1 VVEATVALVQG
12 DVTDAAAVSR
22 AVAGQ
27 EAVLSALG
35 PRGEQYGVLPG
46 GVQNIV
52 TAPSQA
58 GVRRLIHVSSF
69 GVGDSRAQMGWVARQ
84 IVVPLFLRKAL
95 DEKEIE
101 EGIIR
106 ASDLDWIIV
115 RPGGLED
122 GPRTGVYRCITDPH
136 EQVGRLRIARA
147 DVADFMLQNL
157 ADARFVR
164 RAVGL
169 TYQGLRTDLHG
180 GQRFCQEGSHA
191 ATGAPKPARSRC
203 RERQI
208 PHSFRL
214 QPEPPGDRVP
224 ARLPG

>member
-1 VVEATVALVQG
+1 MRLLVFGATGGTGRALLSQGQEQGHQMTAFVRNPAALEVRPGLTIVEG

-22 AVAGQ
+22 AVAGH
-27 EAVLSALG
+27 EAILSALG
-35 PRGEQYGVLPG
+35 PRGGQYGVLPG

-52 TAPSQA
+52 VAMSQA

-69 GVGDSRAQMGWVARQ
+69 GVGDSLAQMGWVARQ

-106 ASDLDWIIV
+106 VSDLDWIIA

-122 GPRTGVYRCITDPH
+122 GPRTGLYRCITDPR
-136 EQVGRLRIARA
+136 EKVGQPRIARA

-157 ADARFVR
+157 ADERFVR

-169 TYQGLRTDLHG
+169 TY
-180 GQRFCQEGSHA
+180 
-191 ATGAPKPARSRC
+191 
-203 RERQI
+203 
-208 PHSFRL
+208 
-214 QPEPPGDRVP
+214 
-224 ARLPG
+224 

>member
-1 VVEATVALVQG
+1 MRLLVFGATGGTGRALLDQGLAQGYQMTAFVRNPAALEARPGLTIVEG

-22 AVAGQ
+22 AVAGH

-35 PRGEQYGVLPG
+35 PRGGQYGVLPG

-52 TAPSQA
+52 AAMSQA

-69 GVGDSRAQMGWVARQ
+69 GVGDSLAQMGWVARR

-95 DEKEIE
+95 DEKAIE
-101 EGIIR
+101 EQVIR
-106 ASDLDWIIV
+106 ASDLDWIIA

-122 GPRTGVYRCITDPH
+122 GPRTGVYRCITDPR
-136 EQVGRLRIARA
+136 EKVGQPRIARA

-157 ADARFVR
+157 ADERFVR

-169 TYQGLRTDLHG
+169 TY
-180 GQRFCQEGSHA
+180 
-191 ATGAPKPARSRC
+191 
-203 RERQI
+203 
-208 PHSFRL
+208 
-214 QPEPPGDRVP
+214 
-224 ARLPG
+224 

>member
-1 VVEATVALVQG
+1 MRLLVFGATGGTGRALLNQGLEQGHQVTAFVRNPAALEARPGLTIVQG
-12 DVTDAAAVSR
+12 DVTDAAAVGR
-22 AVAGQ
+22 AVAGH

-35 PRGEQYGVLPG
+35 PRGGQYGVLPG

-52 TAPSQA
+52 AAMSQA

-69 GVGDSRAQMGWVARQ
+69 GVGDSLAQMGWVARQ

-106 ASDLDWIIV
+106 ASDLDWIIA

-122 GPRTGVYRCITDPH
+122 GPRTGVYRCITDPR
-136 EQVGRLRIARA
+136 EKVGQPRIARA

-164 RAVGL
+164 RVVGL
-169 TYQGLRTDLHG
+169 TY
-180 GQRFCQEGSHA
+180 
-191 ATGAPKPARSRC
+191 
-203 RERQI
+203 
-208 PHSFRL
+208 
-214 QPEPPGDRVP
+214 
-224 ARLPG
+224 

>member
-1 VVEATVALVQG
+1 MRLLVFGATGGTGRALLDQGLAQGHQMTAFVRNPAALEPRPRLMIVEG
-12 DVTDAAAVSR
+12 DVTDAAAVGRAVSR
-22 AVAGQ
+22 AVAGH

-35 PRGEQYGVLPG
+35 PRGGGYGVLPG

-52 TAPSQA
+52 TAMSQA

-69 GVGDSRAQMGWVARQ
+69 GVGDSREQMGWVARQ

-106 ASDLDWIIV
+106 ASDLDWIIA

-136 EQVGRLRIARA
+136 EKVGQPRIARA

-157 ADARFVR
+157 ADERFVR
-164 RAVGL
+164 CAVGL
-169 TYQGLRTDLHG
+169 TY
-180 GQRFCQEGSHA
+180 
-191 ATGAPKPARSRC
+191 
-203 RERQI
+203 
-208 PHSFRL
+208 
-214 QPEPPGDRVP
+214 
-224 ARLPG
+224 

>member
-1 VVEATVALVQG
+1 MRLLVFGATGGTGRALLSQGQEQGHQVTAFVRNPAALEARPGLTIVEG

-22 AVAGQ
+22 AVAGH
-27 EAVLSALG
+27 EAILSALG
-35 PRGEQYGVLPG
+35 PRGGQYGVLPG

-52 TAPSQA
+52 AAMSQA

-69 GVGDSRAQMGWVARQ
+69 GVGDSLAQMGWVARQ

-106 ASDLDWIIV
+106 ASDLDWIIA

-122 GPRTGVYRCITDPH
+122 GPRTGVYRCITDPP
-136 EQVGRLRIARA
+136 EKVGQPRIARA

-157 ADARFVR
+157 VDERFVR

-169 TYQGLRTDLHG
+169 T
-180 GQRFCQEGSHA
+180 C
-191 ATGAPKPARSRC
+191 
-203 RERQI
+203 
-208 PHSFRL
+208 
-214 QPEPPGDRVP
+214 
-224 ARLPG
+224 

>member
-1 VVEATVALVQG
+1 MRLLVFGATGGTGRALLDQGLAQGNEVTAFVRNPAALAARAGLTIVAG

-35 PRGEQYGVLPG
+35 PRGGGYGVLPG

-52 TAPSQA
+52 TAMRQA

-69 GVGDSRAQMGWVARQ
+69 GVGDSLAQMGWAARQ

-95 DEKEIE
+95 DEKAIE

-106 ASDLDWIIV
+106 ASDLDWVIA

-122 GPRTGVYRCITDPH
+122 GPRTGVYRCITDPRAK
-136 EQVGRLRIARA
+136 VGQPRIARA

-157 ADARFVR
+157 VDERFVR

-169 TYQGLRTDLHG
+169 TY
-180 GQRFCQEGSHA
+180 
-191 ATGAPKPARSRC
+191 
-203 RERQI
+203 
-208 PHSFRL
+208 
-214 QPEPPGDRVP
+214 
-224 ARLPG
+224 

>member
-1 VVEATVALVQG
+1 MTAFVRNSAALVARPGLTIVEG
-12 DVTDAAAVSR
+12 DVTDAAACNADAVGR

-35 PRGEQYGVLPG
+35 PRGGQYGVLPG

-52 TAPSQA
+52 TAMSQA
-58 GVRRLIHVSSF
+58 GVRRLIHVSSV
-69 GVGDSRAQMGWVARQ
+69 GVGDSRAQMGWVARA
-84 IVVPLFLRKAL
+84 IFVPLFLRKAL

-106 ASDLDWIIV
+106 ASDVDWIIA

-122 GPRTGVYRCITDPH
+122 GPRTGVYRCITDLRV
-136 EQVGRLRIARA
+136 QVGRPRIARA

-157 ADARFVR
+157 VDERFVR

-169 TYQGLRTDLHG
+169 TY
-180 GQRFCQEGSHA
+180 
-191 ATGAPKPARSRC
+191 
-203 RERQI
+203 
-208 PHSFRL
+208 
-214 QPEPPGDRVP
+214 
-224 ARLPG
+224 

>member
-1 VVEATVALVQG
+1 MRLLVFGATGGTGRALLDQGLAQGHEVTAFVRNPAALAARAGLTIVAG

-35 PRGEQYGVLPG
+35 PRGGGYGVLPG

-52 TAPSQA
+52 TAMRQA

-69 GVGDSRAQMGWVARQ
+69 GVGDSLAQMGWAARQ

-95 DEKEIE
+95 DEKAIE

-106 ASDLDWIIV
+106 ASDLDWVIA

-122 GPRTGVYRCITDPH
+122 GPRTGVYRCITDPRAK
-136 EQVGRLRIARA
+136 VGQPRIARA

-157 ADARFVR
+157 VDERFVR

-169 TYQGLRTDLHG
+169 TY
-180 GQRFCQEGSHA
+180 
-191 ATGAPKPARSRC
+191 
-203 RERQI
+203 
-208 PHSFRL
+208 
-214 QPEPPGDRVP
+214 
-224 ARLPG
+224 

>member
-1 VVEATVALVQG
+1 MKLLVFGATGGTGRALLDQGVAQGHQVTAFVRNPAALAARPGLIIVEG

-22 AVAGQ
+22 TVAGH

-35 PRGEQYGVLPG
+35 PRGGQYGVLPG

-52 TAPSQA
+52 EAMRQA

-106 ASDLDWIIV
+106 ASDLDWIIA

-136 EQVGRLRIARA
+136 EKVGQPRIARA

-157 ADARFVR
+157 AEARFVR

-169 TYQGLRTDLHG
+169 TY
-180 GQRFCQEGSHA
+180 
-191 ATGAPKPARSRC
+191 
-203 RERQI
+203 
-208 PHSFRL
+208 
-214 QPEPPGDRVP
+214 
-224 ARLPG
+224 

>member
-1 VVEATVALVQG
+1 MRLLVFGATGGTGRALLSQGLEQGHQVTAFVRNPAALEARPGLTTVSG
-12 DVTDAAAVSR
+12 DVTDAAAVGR
-22 AVAGQ
+22 AVAGH
-27 EAVLSALG
+27 EAILSALG
-35 PRGEQYGVLPG
+35 PRGGQYGLLPG

-52 TAPSQA
+52 AAMSQA

-69 GVGDSRAQMGWVARQ
+69 GVGDSLAQMGWVARQ

-106 ASDLDWIIV
+106 ASDLDWIIA

-122 GPRTGVYRCITDPH
+122 GPRTGVYRCIADPR
-136 EQVGRLRIARA
+136 EKVGQPRIARA

-157 ADARFVR
+157 ADERFVR

-169 TYQGLRTDLHG
+169 TY
-180 GQRFCQEGSHA
+180 
-191 ATGAPKPARSRC
+191 
-203 RERQI
+203 
-208 PHSFRL
+208 
-214 QPEPPGDRVP
+214 
-224 ARLPG
+224 

>member
-1 VVEATVALVQG
+1 MRLLVFGATGGTGRALLSQGQEQGHQMTAFVRNPAALEAQPGLTIVQG

-22 AVAGQ
+22 AVAGH

-35 PRGEQYGVLPG
+35 PRGGQYGVLPG

-52 TAPSQA
+52 AAMSQA
-58 GVRRLIHVSSF
+58 GVRRLIHVSSL
-69 GVGDSRAQMGWVARQ
+69 GVGDSLTQMGWVARQ

-106 ASDLDWIIV
+106 ASDLDWIIA

-122 GPRTGVYRCITDPH
+122 GPRTGVYRCLTDPR
-136 EQVGRLRIARA
+136 EKVGQPRIARA

-157 ADARFVR
+157 ADERFVR

-169 TYQGLRTDLHG
+169 TY
-180 GQRFCQEGSHA
+180 
-191 ATGAPKPARSRC
+191 
-203 RERQI
+203 
-208 PHSFRL
+208 
-214 QPEPPGDRVP
+214 
-224 ARLPG
+224 

>member
-1 VVEATVALVQG
+1 VRNPAALAARPGLTIVEG

-22 AVAGQ
+22 AVAGH
-27 EAVLSALG
+27 EAILSVLG
-35 PRGEQYGVLPG
+35 PRGGQYGVLPG

-52 TAPSQA
+52 AAMSQA

-69 GVGDSRAQMGWVARQ
+69 GVGDSLAQMGWVARQ

-106 ASDLDWIIV
+106 ASDLDWIIA

-122 GPRTGVYRCITDPH
+122 GPRTGVYRCITDPR
-136 EQVGRLRIARA
+136 EKVGQPRIARA

-157 ADARFVR
+157 ADERFVR

-169 TYQGLRTDLHG
+169 TY
-180 GQRFCQEGSHA
+180 
-191 ATGAPKPARSRC
+191 
-203 RERQI
+203 
-208 PHSFRL
+208 
-214 QPEPPGDRVP
+214 
-224 ARLPG
+224 

>member
-1 VVEATVALVQG
+1 MVNMKLLVFGATGGTGRALLNQGLEQGHQVTAFVRNPAALEPRPGLTVVPG
-12 DVTDAAAVSR
+12 DVTDAAAVGC

-27 EAVLSALG
+27 EAILSALG
-35 PRGEQYGVLPG
+35 PRGGGYGVLPG
-46 GVQNIV
+46 GVRNIV
-52 TAPSQA
+52 AAMNQA

-69 GVGDSRAQMGWVARQ
+69 GVGDSLAQMGWVARG

-106 ASDLDWIIV
+106 ASDLDWIIA

-122 GPRTGVYRCITDPH
+122 EPRTGVYRCITDPH
-136 EQVGRLRIARA
+136 EKVGQPRIARA

-157 ADARFVR
+157 VDERFVR

-169 TYQGLRTDLHG
+169 TY
-180 GQRFCQEGSHA
+180 
-191 ATGAPKPARSRC
+191 
-203 RERQI
+203 
-208 PHSFRL
+208 
-214 QPEPPGDRVP
+214 
-224 ARLPG
+224 

>member
-1 VVEATVALVQG
+1 MKLLVFGATGGTGRALLSQGQEQGHQMTAFVRNPAALEARPGLTIVEG

-22 AVAGQ
+22 VVAGQ

-35 PRGEQYGVLPG
+35 PRGGQYGVLPG

-52 TAPSQA
+52 AAMRQA

-101 EGIIR
+101 EGIIH
-106 ASDLDWIIV
+106 ASDLDWIIA

-122 GPRTGVYRCITDPH
+122 GPRTGVYRCITDPGAK
-136 EQVGRLRIARA
+136 VGQPRIARA

-157 ADARFVR
+157 ADERFVR

-169 TYQGLRTDLHG
+169 TY
-180 GQRFCQEGSHA
+180 
-191 ATGAPKPARSRC
+191 
-203 RERQI
+203 
-208 PHSFRL
+208 
-214 QPEPPGDRVP
+214 
-224 ARLPG
+224 

>member
-1 VVEATVALVQG
+1 MRLLVFGATGGTGRALLEQGLAQGHQVTAFVRNPAALAARPGLTIVQG

-35 PRGEQYGVLPG
+35 PRGGGYGVLPG
-46 GVQNIV
+46 GVRNIV
-52 TAPSQA
+52 AAMGQA

-106 ASDLDWIIV
+106 ASDLDWIIA

-122 GPRTGVYRCITDPH
+122 GPRTGVYRCITDLH
-136 EQVGRLRIARA
+136 EQVGQPRIARA

-169 TYQGLRTDLHG
+169 TY
-180 GQRFCQEGSHA
+180 
-191 ATGAPKPARSRC
+191 
-203 RERQI
+203 
-208 PHSFRL
+208 
-214 QPEPPGDRVP
+214 
-224 ARLPG
+224 

>member
-1 VVEATVALVQG
+1 MRLLVFGATGGTGRTLLDQGLAQGHQMTAFVRNPAALEPRPGLTLVQG
-12 DVTDAAAVSR
+12 DVTDASAVSR
-22 AVAGQ
+22 AVAGH

-35 PRGEQYGVLPG
+35 PRGGGYGVLPG

-52 TAPSQA
+52 TAMSQV
-58 GVRRLIHVSSF
+58 GIRRLIHVSSF
-69 GVGDSRAQMGWVARQ
+69 GVGDSREQMGWVARQ

-115 RPGGLED
+115 RPGGLDD

-136 EQVGRLRIARA
+136 EQVGQPRIARA

-157 ADARFVR
+157 ADQRFVR

-169 TYQGLRTDLHG
+169 TY
-180 GQRFCQEGSHA
+180 
-191 ATGAPKPARSRC
+191 
-203 RERQI
+203 
-208 PHSFRL
+208 
-214 QPEPPGDRVP
+214 
-224 ARLPG
+224 

>member
-1 VVEATVALVQG
+1 MRLLVFGATGGTGRALLDQGLGQGHEITAFVRNPAALAARSGLTIVQG
-12 DVTDAAAVSR
+12 DVTDAAAVGR

-27 EAVLSALG
+27 DAVLSALG
-35 PRGEQYGVLPG
+35 PRGGGYGVLPG

-52 TAPSQA
+52 AAMGQA

-69 GVGDSRAQMGWVARQ
+69 GVGDSLAQMGWVARG

-106 ASDLDWIIV
+106 ASNLDWIIA

-122 GPRTGVYRCITDPH
+122 GPRTGVYRCITDPN
-136 EQVGRLRIARA
+136 EKVGQPRIARS

-157 ADARFVR
+157 VDERFVR

-169 TYQGLRTDLHG
+169 TY
-180 GQRFCQEGSHA
+180 
-191 ATGAPKPARSRC
+191 
-203 RERQI
+203 
-208 PHSFRL
+208 
-214 QPEPPGDRVP
+214 
-224 ARLPG
+224 

>member
-1 VVEATVALVQG
+1 MRLMVFGATGGTGRALLEQGLAQGHQVTAFVRNPAALEPRAGLTIVEG
-12 DVTDAAAVSR
+12 EVTDAAVVSR

-35 PRGEQYGVLPG
+35 PRGGGYGVLPG
-46 GVQNIV
+46 GVRNIV
-52 TAPSQA
+52 AAMSQA

-69 GVGDSRAQMGWVARQ
+69 GVGDSLAQMGWVARG

-101 EGIIR
+101 EQIIR
-106 ASDLDWIIV
+106 ASDLDWIIA

-136 EQVGRLRIARA
+136 EKIGQPRIARA

-157 ADARFVR
+157 ADERFVR

-169 TYQGLRTDLHG
+169 TY
-180 GQRFCQEGSHA
+180 
-191 ATGAPKPARSRC
+191 
-203 RERQI
+203 
-208 PHSFRL
+208 
-214 QPEPPGDRVP
+214 
-224 ARLPG
+224 